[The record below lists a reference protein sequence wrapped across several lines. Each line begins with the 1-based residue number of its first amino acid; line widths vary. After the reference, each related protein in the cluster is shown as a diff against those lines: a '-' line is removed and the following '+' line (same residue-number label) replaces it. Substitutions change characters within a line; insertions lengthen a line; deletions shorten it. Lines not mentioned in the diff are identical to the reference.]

1 MIVLMLTN
9 FLGIPVNQQKSC
21 RYFLLYTYYCENVTQ
36 QRYCYRKKVMM
47 RTIQVL
53 VVATVINLIA
63 SFLASEQMAIQVFF
77 KLFLCP
83 NPCFSRLH
91 LYLEHIYG
99 NYTTSESKTNCRA
112 CPNKYPLVT
121 FANVS

>member
-1 MIVLMLTN
+1 MN
-9 FLGIPVNQQKSC
+9 FLDIPANQQKSC

-63 SFLASEQMAIQVFF
+63 SSGFGTDGHPGVFEAIPVSNTGFLASSLVSRTNLW
-77 KLFLCP
+77 KLYDERVQ
-83 NPCFSRLH
+83 N
-91 LYLEHIYG
+91 
-99 NYTTSESKTNCRA
+99 
-112 CPNKYPLVT
+112 
-121 FANVS
+121 